1 MFVFSLLC
9 AERADN
15 HDERHD
21 AAGVADTTR
30 PARGVGGRV
39 QLAHHPPELA
49 ARVLVHP
56 LPPPDAERLVA
67 PAARTRR
74 RHRRHRRRL
83 TKDQRRHPPIQAGTF
98 LPPRVHKI
106 LTFSVRSFCLG
117 APSWCQIAN
126 IEKTTLDFLGA
137 NNEICILNNEPW
149 SKKQFYVE
157 RHEYICG
164 LVILA
169 IKCKIINYANLIC

>member
-1 MFVFSLLC
+1 MC

-21 AAGVADTTR
+21 AAGGADATR

-49 ARVLVHP
+49 ARILVHP
-56 LPPPDAERLVA
+56 LPPPGAKRLVA

-83 TKDQRRHPPIQAGTF
+83 SQDQRRHPPIQAGTF
-98 LPPRVHKI
+98 LPPECIEYLLSPFSLI
-106 LTFSVRSFCLG
+106 LPRRS
-117 APSWCQIAN
+117 
-126 IEKTTLDFLGA
+126 TLVP
-137 NNEICILNNEPW
+137 ESIL
-149 SKKQFYVE
+149 
-157 RHEYICG
+157 
-164 LVILA
+164 
-169 IKCKIINYANLIC
+169 